1 VSTNDVAASISSK
14 GLLFKMYRDH
24 LGEIPVEVTGNSPQK
39 PVDGTV
45 RVDIPAETSGSPTY
59 PLDMIATLNKDK
71 TKLTIALVNPMLTG
85 QEIQIDFGGSKIGK
99 NAKTW
104 TLAAASLQTEN
115 KPGEP
120 PVIDIKERVVKTT
133 PKIKVLPLSIT
144 IYEVNLLK

>member
-1 VSTNDVAASISSK
+1 
-14 GLLFKMYRDH
+14 MYRDH

-39 PVDGTV
+39 PVDGTI
-45 RVDIPAETSGSPTY
+45 RVDIPAETPGSPTY
-59 PLDMIATLNKDK
+59 PLDVIATVNKDK
-71 TKLTIALVNPMLTG
+71 TKLTLALVNPTLTE
-85 QEIQIDFGGSKIGK
+85 QEIKINFEGSKIGK

-120 PVIDIKERVVKTT
+120 PVIDSKEQGVKAT